1 MPRKRTRQQREADLV
16 RIAEMHVTGMMQA
29 EIAAELDLSQPQICK
44 DIRLIY
50 ERWGTGKPEALAV
63 AKNRMLAEIAANKR
77 ICRQAWRDSLKPKET
92 LSQKQV
98 STPGAVADGEAGPD
112 RNRDEV
118 GKRVEERDGNVAFLR
133 ELREYLALECKI
145 HGLDAA
151 QKVEMSGGEGPPI
164 QIIEVVRPASVP
176 APEPHPPQHP
186 ADR

>member
-1 MPRKRTRQQREADLV
+1 
-16 RIAEMHVTGMMQA
+16 MHVTGYRQA
-29 EIAAELDLSQPQICK
+29 EIAAKLDLTQPQICK

-50 ERWGTGKPEALAV
+50 ERWGTATPESLTV
-63 AKNRMLAEIAANKR
+63 VKNRLLAEITANKQV
-77 ICRQAWRDSLKPKET
+77 CRHAWRNSLKPKET

-98 STPGAVADGEAGPD
+98 SLPGAVADGEAGLD

-151 QKVEMSGGEGPPI
+151 QKVEMSGGDGPPI

-176 APEPHPPQHP
+176 APEPHQKSEHMYRYDTCP
-186 ADR
+186 